1 MDFNKMIRDIRY
13 LKIQNFIKGFN
24 KGMLQKVKKFKFNV
38 INAEMMTHSDGG
50 FFFYSTDS

>member
-24 KGMLQKVKKFKFNV
+24 KSMLQKVKKFKFNV

-50 FFFYSTDS
+50 LFSYSTDS